1 MVSLQHVCAV
11 WRGSKDAQRATLTQ
25 RVLRIS
31 NWTSPNSKSIFSN
44 LWTID
49 YTFLRQISLWLKNS
63 LSTGWSNPA
72 SFWSTRPSKEGWSSQ
87 TLTASRMTSAIFS
100 AGLPPGKHKRNRL
113 PKVRVWKGRNCV
125 ETWPPPKPGR
135 LGGCDLHDWWTKVF
149 QFICTC
155 LRKISV
161 PLSCEKYVAFLCND
175 SYWLVLVRNLLCQVL
190 SGRLRFSFCGG
201 LCEQAVHIR
210 ALHWSAGSRGATF
223 MFLLCLNSFCNLDIL
238 TFWAHNSVKE
248 DHIHDDHD
256 LCQFNIVV
264 ITKIFVRL
272 IRLWRWPWSSGCAAV
287 HWKRTKRSR
296 GWRY

>member
-125 ETWPPPKPGR
+125 ETKT
-135 LGGCDLHDWWTKVF
+135 WT
-149 QFICTC
+149 
-155 LRKISV
+155 
-161 PLSCEKYVAFLCND
+161 A
-175 SYWLVLVRNLLCQVL
+175 
-190 SGRLRFSFCGG
+190 GG
-201 LCEQAVHIR
+201 LRSARLMDKGFPVHMYM
-210 ALHWSAGSRGATF
+210 SQKD
-223 MFLLCLNSFCNLDIL
+223 FCPFELWEI
-238 TFWAHNSVKE
+238 
-248 DHIHDDHD
+248 
-256 LCQFNIVV
+256 CR
-264 ITKIFVRL
+264 IFV
-272 IRLWRWPWSSGCAAV
+272 
-287 HWKRTKRSR
+287 
-296 GWRY
+296 